1 MSLVPRT
8 VPKGMITPTSLPKA
22 PTPVGKL
29 GGKRVLV
36 LEDDPTLRHLL
47 VHALG
52 SEYAV
57 YEASD
62 GLAGL
67 QLLRQIAVP
76 DLIVCDVMMPHIDGF
91 AFARRIRERR
101 ALARV
106 PLIFLTAKTDAPSIV
121 EGINAGAR
129 HYIPKPF
136 KIEDLM
142 DRAKQLLP
150 P

>member
-1 MSLVPRT
+1 
-8 VPKGMITPTSLPKA
+8 
-22 PTPVGKL
+22 VGRL

-76 DLIVCDVMMPHIDGF
+76 DLIICDVMMPHIDGF

-106 PLIFLTAKTDAPSIV
+106 P
-121 EGINAGAR
+121 INAGAR

>member
-1 MSLVPRT
+1 
-8 VPKGMITPTSLPKA
+8 MITPTSLPNA
-22 PTPVGKL
+22 PAPVGRL

-52 SEYAV
+52 ADYAV
-57 YEASD
+57 HEASD

-76 DLIVCDVMMPHIDGF
+76 DLIICDVMMPHIDGF
-91 AFARRIRERR
+91 AFARRIRERK

-106 PLIFLTAKTDAPSIV
+106 PLIFLTARTDAPSIV

-129 HYIPKPF
+129 HYIKKPF
-136 KIEDLM
+136 KIEELLE
-142 DRAKQLLP
+142 RARQLLP